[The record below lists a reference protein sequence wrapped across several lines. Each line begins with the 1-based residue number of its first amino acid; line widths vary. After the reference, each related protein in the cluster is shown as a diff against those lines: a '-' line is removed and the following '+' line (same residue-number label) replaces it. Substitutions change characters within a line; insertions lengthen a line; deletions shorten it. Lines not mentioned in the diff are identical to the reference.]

1 MTIGRVTGLYRYPVK
16 SMMGETL
23 EQVSLGERGIPG
35 DRAWAVRDEQRSG
48 IRGGKHFP
56 ELMQA
61 RARYLEP
68 PPAEGSISAEVE
80 LPDGRRFAID
90 AAEAP
95 GAISELVGGPVSVW
109 PLQPAENLD
118 HYRRGEPIT
127 GDMEEELRRI
137 FGRTADEPLP
147 DLSVFPELL
156 MTYESP
162 PGTYFDAFP
171 LLIMTRNGLEHLQ
184 RIAQQEASADHQ
196 FDVRRFRPNILLDI
210 DGDSSLP
217 GEESFPENAWAG
229 RKLRIGEVTLQME
242 IVCPRCS
249 MTTRAFDDLQS
260 DPGIMRSL
268 VKNAEGNLGMYASVP
283 EAGSI
288 SVGDTVELLD

>member
-1 MTIGRVTGLYRYPVK
+1 MTIGNVTALYRYPVK
-16 SMMGETL
+16 SMMGEAL

-35 DRAWAVRDEQRSG
+35 DRAWAVRDEERGG
-48 IRGGKHFP
+48 IRGGKRFP
-56 ELMQA
+56 ELMKA
-61 RARYLEP
+61 RARYLDP

-80 LPDGRRFAID
+80 LPDGRSFAID
-90 AAEAP
+90 APEAA
-95 GAISELVGGPVSVW
+95 GALSDLVGGPVSVW
-109 PLQPAENLD
+109 PLVPAENLE
-118 HYRRGEPIT
+118 HYRRGKPISE
-127 GDMEEELRRI
+127 DMEQELRRI
-137 FGRTADEPLP
+137 FGRTEDEPLP

-184 RIAQQEASADHQ
+184 RSSDHQ

-210 DGDSSLP
+210 DDSFAEDEP
-217 GEESFPENAWAG
+217 FPENAWTG
-229 RKLRIGEVTLQME
+229 RRLRIGTVTLQME
-242 IVCPRCS
+242 IACPRCS
-249 MTTRAFDDLQS
+249 MTTRAFADLPS

-288 SVGDTVELLD
+288 SVGDPVELLD

>member
-1 MTIGRVTGLYRYPVK
+1 MK
-16 SMMGETL
+16 
-23 EQVSLGERGIPG
+23 
-35 DRAWAVRDEQRSG
+35 
-48 IRGGKHFP
+48 
-56 ELMQA
+56 A
-61 RARYLEP
+61 RACYLEP
-68 PPAEGSISAEVE
+68 PPAEGSISAEVA

-90 AAEAP
+90 APEAP
-95 GAISELVGGPVSVW
+95 GALSDLVGGPVSVW
-109 PLQPAENLD
+109 PLLPAENLD

-127 GDMEEELRRI
+127 DDMEEELRRI

-184 RIAQQEASADHQ
+184 HLDQESSGDHQ

-210 DGDSSLP
+210 DGDGSPSEDDP
-217 GEESFPENAWAG
+217 FPENAWAG
-229 RKLRIGEVTLQME
+229 RRLRIGEVTLQME
-242 IVCPRCS
+242 VACPRCS
-249 MTTRAFDDLQS
+249 MTTRGFDDLTD

-283 EAGSI
+283 E
-288 SVGDTVELLD
+288 VGTICLGDPVELLD

>member
-1 MTIGRVTGLYRYPVK
+1 MAIGRVIALYRYPVK
-16 SMMGETL
+16 SMIGETL
-23 EQVSLGERGIPG
+23 EQVRLGERGIPG
-35 DRAWAVRDEQRSG
+35 DRAWAVRDEERGG
-48 IRGGKHFP
+48 IRGGKRFP
-56 ELMQA
+56 ELMKA

-68 PPAEGSISAEVE
+68 PPAEGSMSAEVE

-90 AAEAP
+90 GAEAP
-95 GAISELVGGPVSVW
+95 GALSELVGGPVSVW
-109 PLQPAENLD
+109 PLLPAENLD

-127 GDMEEELRRI
+127 DDMEDELRRI

-171 LLIMTRNGLEHLQ
+171 LLVMTRNSLEHLQ
-184 RIAQQEASADHQ
+184 EGGTDHL

-210 DGDSSLP
+210 NGDDSLP
-217 GEESFPENAWAG
+217 GDPSFPENAWAG
-229 RKLRIGEVTLQME
+229 RSLRIGDVTLGME
-242 IVCPRCS
+242 IGCPRCS
-249 MTTRAFDDLQS
+249 MTTRGFDDLPD

-268 VKNAEGNLGMYASVP
+268 VKNAGGNLGMYASVP
-283 EAGSI
+283 EGGSI

>member
-1 MTIGRVTGLYRYPVK
+1 MI
-16 SMMGETL
+16 GETL

-35 DRAWAVRDEQRSG
+35 DRAWAVRDEE
-48 IRGGKHFP
+48 RGGISGGKRFP

-68 PPAEGSISAEVE
+68 PPSEGSISAEVE

-90 AAEAP
+90 AEEAP

-109 PLQPAENLD
+109 PLLPAENLD

-127 GDMEEELRRI
+127 GDMEAELRRI
-137 FGRTADEPLP
+137 FGRTEDEPLP

-184 RIAQQEASADHQ
+184 RLAQQEASADHQ

-210 DGDSSLP
+210 N
-217 GEESFPENAWAG
+217 GEEPFPENAWAG
-229 RKLRIGEVTLQME
+229 RSLRIGEVTLQME

-249 MTTRAFDDLQS
+249 MTTRAFDDLPS

-268 VKNAEGNLGMYASVP
+268 VKNAEGNLGIYASVP
-283 EAGSI
+283 GPGSI
-288 SVGDTVELLD
+288 AMGDTVELLD

>member
-1 MTIGRVTGLYRYPVK
+1 MAIGSVTALYRYPVK
-16 SMMGETL
+16 SMMGEAL
-23 EQVSLGERGIPG
+23 EQASLGQRGIPG
-35 DRAWAVRDEQRSG
+35 DRAWAVRDEERGG
-48 IRGGKHFP
+48 IRGGKRFP
-56 ELMQA
+56 ELMKA

-95 GAISELVGGPVSVW
+95 GALSDLVGGPVSVW
-109 PLQPAENLD
+109 PLLPAENLD

-127 GDMEEELRRI
+127 DDMEEELRRI

-184 RIAQQEASADHQ
+184 HLDQEGSGEHQ
-196 FDVRRFRPNILLDI
+196 FDVRRFRPNIVLDI
-210 DGDSSLP
+210 DDSSS
-217 GEESFPENAWAG
+217 ENEAFPENAWAG
-229 RKLRIGEVTLQME
+229 RRLRIGEVTLQME
-242 IVCPRCS
+242 VECPRCS
-249 MTTRAFDDLQS
+249 MTTRGFDDLPG

-268 VKNAEGNLGMYASVP
+268 VKNAEGNLGVYASVP

-288 SVGDTVELLD
+288 SIGDPVEVLD